1 MNASPNLTD
10 PYDPMAGT
18 MQGTGRI
25 TYSPDFQS
33 EKPATARVMQANSP
47 ATPHETLI
55 RAPGGGDRSTLQCQ
69 ARGCDGCLICRP
81 AGAAQVVQERHKTA
95 GGAGAAPDSFA
106 RAADAAA
113 YAFDGSDRATTGNT
127 MAEVVA
133 SLDPNPWAEDATDPW
148 ARPELAN
155 LRNSSNSVSEEAPAL
170 NVNILALDL
179 GTKTGYALR
188 RRDGRIAHGTQ
199 DFTPRKSWS
208 EGQKWARY
216 RAWLIET
223 IREGQVHQ
231 VVYELVIR
239 HEVKGRPLWDAAHAY
254 GAFQAIT
261 HMVCDSFNV
270 DAIGVNL
277 ATVKK
282 SFTGSGRAKKADMIA
297 KANARGFRPESD
309 NDADALAILHW
320 AVAQERKA

>member
-1 MNASPNLTD
+1 MTSSQNLTD
-10 PYDPMAGT
+10 AYDPMAGT
-18 MQGTGRI
+18 LQTGRVV
-25 TYSPDFQS
+25 YSPDFQS
-33 EKPATARVMQANSP
+33 GQQNIHGSIQR
-47 ATPHETLI
+47 
-55 RAPGGGDRSTLQCQ
+55 RD
-69 ARGCDGCLICRP
+69 
-81 AGAAQVVQERHKTA
+81 
-95 GGAGAAPDSFA
+95 APDSLA
-106 RAADAAA
+106 RAGAPTSEPAKINIDAA
-113 YAFDGSDRATTGNT
+113 
-127 MAEVVA
+127 
-133 SLDPNPWAEDATDPW
+133 DPW
-148 ARPELAN
+148 ARPGGKTCVTSPEIRA
-155 LRNSSNSVSEEAPAL
+155 SACDTVVPAPGL

-179 GTKTGYALR
+179 GTKTGFALR
-188 RRDGRIAHGTQ
+188 RRDGRIGHGTQ

-297 KANARGFRPESD
+297 EANARGFRPDSD

-320 AVAQERKA
+320 AMAQERKA

>member
-1 MNASPNLTD
+1 MTSSNLTPQGAD
-10 PYDPMAGT
+10 VALDPMAGT
-18 MQGTGRI
+18 L
-25 TYSPDFQS
+25 
-33 EKPATARVMQANSP
+33 ANS
-47 ATPHETLI
+47 
-55 RAPGGGDRSTLQCQ
+55 
-69 ARGCDGCLICRP
+69 
-81 AGAAQVVQERHKTA
+81 
-95 GGAGAAPDSFA
+95 FA
-106 RAADAAA
+106 LV
-113 YAFDGSDRATTGNT
+113 GTGNT

-133 SLDPNPWAEDATDPW
+133 SLDADPW
-148 ARPELAN
+148 ARDGAQTAPNASPRGAN
-155 LRNSSNSVSEEAPAL
+155 AGSTVAPSVGV

-216 RAWLIET
+216 RAWLTET
-223 IREGQVHQ
+223 IREGQVHR
-231 VVYELVIR
+231 VVYELVVR
-239 HEVKGRPLWDAAHAY
+239 HEAKGRPLWDAAHAY

-261 HMVCDSFNV
+261 HMVCDGFNV

-282 SFTGSGRAKKADMIA
+282 NFTGSGRAKKEDMMVQA
-297 KANARGFRPESD
+297 KARGFRPETD

>member
-1 MNASPNLTD
+1 MNASQNLTD
-10 PYDPMAGT
+10 AYDPMAGT
-18 MQGTGRI
+18 LAKRAEALAIVCGGYAVPREGGGA
-25 TYSPDFQS
+25 SPPPDNF
-33 EKPATARVMQANSP
+33 ARV
-47 ATPHETLI
+47 E
-55 RAPGGGDRSTLQCQ
+55 
-69 ARGCDGCLICRP
+69 
-81 AGAAQVVQERHKTA
+81 
-95 GGAGAAPDSFA
+95 
-106 RAADAAA
+106 DAA
-113 YAFDGSDRATTGNT
+113 
-127 MAEVVA
+127 
-133 SLDPNPWAEDATDPW
+133 DPW
-148 ARPELAN
+148 ARDGAQTGPNESPSRAN
-155 LRNSSNSVSEEAPAL
+155 AGSGVAPL
-170 NVNILALDL
+170 SGVNVNILALDL

-282 SFTGSGRAKKADMIA
+282 SFTGSGRAKKAGMVA
-297 KANARGFRPESD
+297 EANARGFRPETD

-320 AVAQERKA
+320 AVEQEGKP